1 MAYLTRSIEP
11 RLRALLNEVPAVL
24 LTGPRASGKTT
35 TARRFA
41 RSVVQ
46 LDVPSVGGIFRQAPD
61 VALRDL
67 AEPVLVDEWQAAP
80 EVIGAIKRAID
91 QDARPGRFILTGSA
105 SVDLAGST
113 WPGTGR
119 IIRLAMTGLTEREI
133 DRHIEMPSFV
143 DALLDERQP
152 LLAVSTTL
160 DVADY
165 VDLSLRGGFPEPALR
180 LSQATRTDWFESYL
194 EECFA
199 RDIPA
204 LRPIRDPAR
213 LRRLFTAMAANTAGV
228 VDDKTLH
235 DAAQL
240 DRKTA
245 LVYESLF
252 EAVGI
257 TDQVPSFT
265 TNRLKRL
272 TERPKRYVADLGL
285 VGAVLSLDRGTVV
298 RDGNLLGRIIETFVY
313 TQLRAETAQA
323 LTQRGRLHHLRTEA
337 GRQEIDVIIDLG
349 PRGVIAI
356 EVKAAGAPDHHDAR
370 HLRWLKSELGDQV
383 TAAVILH
390 TGGHGYALGEDVLA
404 LPIATLWNTQPTKI
418 GRVNQ
423 FELGQEANPRNE
435 V

>member
-1 MAYLTRSIEP
+1 MAYLGRMVEP
-11 RLRALLNEVPAVL
+11 RLQALLAEVPAVL
-24 LTGPRASGKTT
+24 LTGPRATGKTS

-41 RSVVQ
+41 RSVLQ
-46 LDVPSVGGIFRQAPD
+46 LDDPSVGGVFRQAPD

-80 EVIGAIKRAID
+80 EVIGAIKRAVD

-105 SVDLAGST
+105 PVDLAGTT

-119 IIRLAMTGLTEREI
+119 IIGLAMNGLTEREI
-133 DRHIEMPSFV
+133 ERHTEMPSFF

-152 LLAVSTTL
+152 LLEISTTL

-180 LSQATRTDWFESYL
+180 LSEATRTDWLESYL

-204 LRPIRDPAR
+204 LRSVRDPAR
-213 LRRLFTAMAANTAGV
+213 LRRLFTAIAANTAGV
-228 VDDKTLH
+228 IDDKTLR

-240 DRKTA
+240 DRRTA
-245 LVYESLF
+245 IAYETLF

-257 TDQVPSFT
+257 IDQVPSFA

-272 TERPKRYVADLGL
+272 TERPKRFVTDLGL
-285 VGAVLSLDRGTVV
+285 LGAVLSLDRGTVV
-298 RDGNLLGRIIETFVY
+298 RDGNLLGRVIETFVY
-313 TQLRAETAQA
+313 TQLRTEMTHA
-323 LTQRGRLHHLRTEA
+323 LTQRGRLHHLRTDA
-337 GRQEIDVIIDLG
+337 GRHEIDVIVDLG

-356 EVKAAGAPDHHDAR
+356 EVKAAGAPNQHDAR
-370 HLRWLKSELGDQV
+370 HLRWLKSELGDQLV
-383 TAAVILH
+383 AAVVLH
-390 TGGHGYALGEDVLA
+390 TGQRGYALGDDVLA
-404 LPIATLWNTQPTKI
+404 LPIATLWNTKTDDKRDDGNGVRI
-418 GRVNQ
+418 
-423 FELGQEANPRNE
+423 
-435 V
+435 